1 MNEGTTPI
9 RNHGDGTDKN
19 TEKIET
25 VFDPTP
31 VDEGSGTPSGWT
43 PGSIV
48 LNQFRILKTAG
59 SGGSGKVYRVED
71 LNSGIHYALKLPNIR
86 LEAGSLRHRLF
97 FREIRNWIDLPA
109 HPNLAGCRFFR
120 TIEGR
125 IAIFSEFVEGR
136 TLDDLINRRMLP
148 DLPKILDIAIQIARG
163 LEVAHDA
170 GVIHQDVKPGNVL
183 VNQAGVVKITD
194 FGLSRAVGSREDPSR
209 DTGEHSVAARP
220 TLSCGVMTPSYCS
233 IEQKERRVPD
243 HRTDI
248 WSYGLTILTMFTG
261 PTWWN
266 NGADGLEILNRYSRS
281 APKVP
286 YPAMPGSVRD
296 LVAKCLQPE
305 PGARWQSMRDIRDR
319 LTALYQEM
327 TGKTYPLANGTT
339 PDQAKPVQL
348 KRAQVLPLAYR
359 TAADWLKK
367 AAGLSPAA
375 AAAIRVNPKIA
386 HKSRRSELLYELEV
400 LEEAFR
406 IYRMEY
412 DRGRRHLQD
421 DMIHLLLTTART
433 HSAAGN
439 DPGALLAYDRA
450 IAMMEQPPFFGDPPI
465 NLGLLADI
473 FGMKGSVLARTGDY
487 DASMTAH
494 DRGIELCGA
503 IPVTEEGNR
512 RIPRMI
518 NALLG
523 KSASCTRTGR
533 YTEAAGIAREAAGI
547 CVEFHDP
554 MKPDDF
560 NGWMAACRNAEANA
574 LQGAGNLL
582 PAIDGYD
589 EAERSLEKMTRFND
603 TQKQE
608 KLATLSMNRAAALVE
623 NGDFEQASADADRA
637 IRLFQKHIDDLGRT
651 EHLRDLATALQHRA
665 DAMTGMFRFPEAGS
679 DIDRAIGILENLY
692 FDGGV
697 TETRFDLAKACC
709 CRGKILARVGNHPE
723 AIGWFDRAN
732 EFYGNPSPE
741 SASPLILKYY
751 ARCKALR
758 AESKRR
764 LLSPDVG
771 AEGDQHGEHFQS
783 PDQHAE
789 R

>member
-1 MNEGTTPI
+1 MNRDTTPI
-9 RNHGDGTDKN
+9 RNSGEGTDPN
-19 TEKIET
+19 TAKIET

-31 VDEGSGTPSGWT
+31 LDEGSGIPSGWT

-48 LNQFRILKTAG
+48 LNQFKILKTAG
-59 SGGSGKVYRVED
+59 SGGSGKVYHVED

-109 HPNLAGCRFFR
+109 HPNLAACRFFR
-120 TIEGR
+120 TIEER

-136 TLDDLINRRMLP
+136 SLDELINRLMLP
-148 DLPKILDIAIQIARG
+148 DLPKILGIAIQIARG
-163 LEVAHDA
+163 LEVAHQA

-194 FGLSRAVGSREDPSR
+194 FGLSRAIGNPEDPCRETGSRS
-209 DTGEHSVAARP
+209 AAVHP
-220 TLSCGVMTPSYCS
+220 TVSCGVMTPSYCS

-266 NGADGLEILNRYSRS
+266 NGADGLEILNRYCRS
-281 APKVP
+281 APRAP
-286 YPAMPGSVRD
+286 YPALPESVRD
-296 LVAKCLQPE
+296 LIAKCLQPE
-305 PGARWQSMRDIRDR
+305 PEARWGTMRDIRERLEELYRELTGENFR
-319 LTALYQEM
+319 LTEW
-327 TGKTYPLANGTT
+327 KTSDESKPLRVKRT
-339 PDQAKPVQL
+339 P
-348 KRAQVLPLAYR
+348 VLPLAYR

-367 AAGLSPAA
+367 AAGLSAAA
-375 AAAIRVNPKIA
+375 AAAIRVNSKIT
-386 HKSRRSELLYELEV
+386 HKSRKSELLYELEV

-412 DRGRRHLQD
+412 DKGRRHLQD

-450 IAMMEQPPFFGDPPI
+450 IDMMEQPPFFGDPPV
-465 NLGLLADI
+465 NLGLLADA

-494 DRGIELCGA
+494 DRGIELCRA
-503 IPVTEEGNR
+503 IPVASDDYR
-512 RIPRMI
+512 RIPRLI

-523 KSASCTRTGR
+523 KSASCSRTGR
-533 YTEAAGIAREAAGI
+533 YAEAAGIAREAARI
-547 CVEFHDP
+547 CVESRDR

-560 NGWMAACRNAEANA
+560 NGWMAACRNGEANA
-574 LQGAGNLL
+574 LQRAGSLQ
-582 PAIDGYD
+582 PAIEGYD
-589 EAERSLEKMTRFND
+589 DAERSLEKMTRFND

-608 KLATLSMNRAAALVE
+608 KLAILSMNRAAALVE
-623 NGDFEQASADADRA
+623 TGNFEQVSVNADRA
-637 IRLFQKHIDDLGRT
+637 VRLLQEHIDDLGRT

-665 DAMTGMFRFPEAGS
+665 DAMTGMHRFSEAGS
-679 DIDRAIGILENLY
+679 DIDRAIGILDKLY
-692 FDGGV
+692 YDGGAS
-697 TETRFDLAKACC
+697 ETRFDMAKACC
-709 CRGKILARVGNHPE
+709 CKGKILAWSGSHRE
-723 AIGWFDRAN
+723 AVGWFDRA
-732 EFYGNPSPE
+732 ETFYGNPSPE
-741 SASPLILKYY
+741 STDPQILKHY
-751 ARCKALR
+751 ARCLALR
-758 AESKRR
+758 AESKRC

-771 AEGDQHGEHFQS
+771 TKGDQHGEHFQS
-783 PDQHAE
+783 SDQHAE
-789 R
+789 